1 MSLDKGICYCKHCA
15 KLCGKLF
22 TEFIE
27 SNFIEIFISSSNPPR
42 NVFVQDGDPSQNFK
56 PAKIVLDKIDAVQV
70 RKPPRSPDL
79 NPIENA
85 FNLVEQ
91 ILSNDAVKYSI
102 SNESY
107 AKFVER
113 VGNTFLSYPVKPL
126 DNIIKSMQK
135 RISQVIQSKS
145 HLLRY

>member
-1 MSLDKGICYCKHCA
+1 ML
-15 KLCGKLF
+15 
-22 TEFIE
+22 
-27 SNFIEIFISSSNPPR
+27 
-42 NVFVQDGDPSQNFK
+42 VQDGDPSQNFK

-70 RKPPRSPDL
+70 RKPLRSPDL

-85 FNLVEQ
+85 FNFVEQ
-91 ILSNDAVKYSI
+91 ILSNVAVKYSI

-107 AKFVER
+107 AMFVER
-113 VGNTFLSYPVKPL
+113 VGNTFLSYPIKHF